1 MTARRHL
8 PSELIIG
15 VVGPYDL
22 VERIMLSGAA
32 ARDEA
37 FGAVPPGAPSPGQPA
52 EPPAEQGSQGPGQPG
67 SAGLGSPAWPREDPY
82 GLTGGTL
89 PRRLI
94 AAAYRR
100 EREAPEKVAR
110 LGAAIDVCLFATPVP
125 YEYAR
130 RAGVIS
136 VPSTYVRLDGG
147 ALYAALLRASRVQGH
162 DIERISMDVLP
173 RESVEEAY
181 AELGLSP
188 DGVRLR
194 QDPGSP
200 AALAAFHER
209 LWRMGETSAALTCLE
224 SVSRRLARAGVP
236 VVNIRPTDGA
246 IRMAVWNAVLL
257 GGHHRLEAAQLA
269 VVAVEVPRLR
279 EGARRALSRYSRDE
293 LRLSVHRF
301 LTSEAQRIQG
311 MVMQAD
317 DHSFLVAAT
326 RGSLAAVT
334 GDFSQVPFAD
344 RARAELGITIEV
356 GVGMGRTAQEA
367 ETHARTALI
376 RSRSGGAGPAPGAA
390 PGGPDDGPRAAP
402 GDPARAPLALA
413 GNRDAGAPGQPAR
426 GIGDRAGRGR
436 RNGRPPAGRDV
447 TDRTPAAARPR
458 RRGAGV
464 AAAAEPGRAAGASA
478 PVLPADHREA
488 RGDGVV
494 PHPLISRA
502 ATLCQA
508 QPRRARA
515 PVRPAPVRRGAG
527 TRAPSRERCRW
538 PRVHRSRPGL
548 PRLRTPGR

>member
-67 SAGLGSPAWPREDPY
+67 SAGPGWPARPREDPY

-136 VPSTYVRLDGG
+136 VPSTYVRLDGS
-147 ALYAALLRASRVQGH
+147 ALYAALLRASQVQGH

-173 RESVEEAY
+173 RGPVEEAY

-236 VVNIRPTDGA
+236 AVNIRPTDGA

-301 LTSEAQRIQG
+301 LTSEAQRVQG
-311 MVMQAD
+311 MVTQAD

-326 RGSLAAVT
+326 RGSLATVT

-376 RSRSGGAGPAPGAA
+376 RSRSGGAGPAPALPREGQTLVPA
-390 PGGPDDGPRAAP
+390 PRRATP
-402 GDPARAPLALA
+402 PALSSPS
-413 GNRDAGAPGQPAR
+413 R
-426 GIGDRAGRGR
+426 GIETLARLASRLDGSETALVVDAETAGRLLGVTSRTAR
-436 RNGRPPAGRDV
+436 RLLRGLVDEGLAWPLPP
-447 TDRTPAAARPR
+447 
-458 RRGAGV
+458 
-464 AAAAEPGRAAGASA
+464 
-478 PVLPADHREA
+478 
-488 RGDGVV
+488 
-494 PHPLISRA
+494 SRA
-502 ATLCQA
+502 A
-508 QPRRARA
+508 QPG
-515 PVRPAPVRRGAG
+515 RPRQFY
-527 TRAPSRERCRW
+527 
-538 PRVHRSRPGL
+538 
-548 PRLRTPGR
+548 RLITEKLEEMESSRTP

>member
-22 VERIMLSGAA
+22 VERIMPSGAA

-37 FGAVPPGAPSPGQPA
+37 FGSVPPAAPPPGQAAGTSSGHPLGQPRGETAGPPRPETAESLLEGGHSPG
-52 EPPAEQGSQGPGQPG
+52 GPG
-67 SAGLGSPAWPREDPY
+67 GLAWPREDPR
-82 GLTGGTL
+82 GLVGGTL

-147 ALYAALLRASRVQGH
+147 ALYAALLRASRVHGH
-162 DIERISMDVLP
+162 DIERISVDVLS
-173 RESVEEAY
+173 RGSIEEAY
-181 AELGLSP
+181 TEVGISA

-194 QDPGSP
+194 QDPGSSP

-209 LWRMGETSAALTCLE
+209 LWRMGETSVALTCLE

-236 VVNIRPTDGA
+236 VISIRPTDGA

-257 GGHHRLEAAQLA
+257 GGHHRLEAAQFAL
-269 VVAVEVPRLR
+269 VVVEVPRLR

-293 LRLSVHRF
+293 LRLTVHRF
-301 LTSEAQRIQG
+301 LIGEAQRIQA
-311 MVMQAD
+311 MVIQAD

-334 GDFSQVPFAD
+334 VRVFDKRAGIAAGLLFAANWLFVVYD
-344 RARAELGITIEV
+344 GERYSETLCLSCLSGCLYFLLCVRPGWIRTLGASFACAIACGCRPNLLPLV
-356 GVGMGRTAQEA
+356 
-367 ETHARTALI
+367 
-376 RSRSGGAGPAPGAA
+376 
-390 PGGPDDGPRAAP
+390 
-402 GDPARAPLALA
+402 PLAA
-413 GNRDAGAPGQPAR
+413 ACSGS
-426 GIGDRAGRGR
+426 
-436 RNGRPPAGRDV
+436 PPAGLHR
-447 TDRTPAAARPR
+447 AC
-458 RRGAGV
+458 
-464 AAAAEPGRAAGASA
+464 EPGA
-478 PVLPADHREA
+478 
-488 RGDGVV
+488 
-494 PHPLISRA
+494 
-502 ATLCQA
+502 
-508 QPRRARA
+508 
-515 PVRPAPVRRGAG
+515 
-527 TRAPSRERCRW
+527 
-538 PRVHRSRPGL
+538 
-548 PRLRTPGR
+548 

>member
-37 FGAVPPGAPSPGQPA
+37 LGAVPPGAPSPGQPA

-67 SAGLGSPAWPREDPY
+67 SAGPGSPAWPREDPH
-82 GLTGGTL
+82 GLIGGTL

-162 DIERISMDVLP
+162 DIERISVDVLP
-173 RESVEEAY
+173 RGSVEEAY
-181 AELGLSP
+181 TELGLSP

-209 LWRMGETSAALTCLE
+209 LWRMGETSVALTCLE

-236 VVNIRPTDGA
+236 VVSIRPTDGA

-269 VVAVEVPRLR
+269 VVVVEVPRLR

-301 LTSEAQRIQG
+301 LTSEAQRVQG
-311 MVMQAD
+311 MVTQAD

-344 RARAELGITIEV
+344 RARSELGITIEV

-376 RSRSGGAGPAPGAA
+376 RSRSGGAG
-390 PGGPDDGPRAAP
+390 
-402 GDPARAPLALA
+402 
-413 GNRDAGAPGQPAR
+413 Q
-426 GIGDRAGRGR
+426 
-436 RNGRPPAGRDV
+436 
-447 TDRTPAAARPR
+447 
-458 RRGAGV
+458 
-464 AAAAEPGRAAGASA
+464 A
-478 PVLPADHREA
+478 PVLPREGQMLVPAPRQAAPPALRSPSRGIETLA
-488 RGDGVV
+488 RLASRLEGSETALVVDAETAGRLLGVTSRTARRLLRGLV
-494 PHPLISRA
+494 DEGLAWPLPPSRA
-502 ATLCQA
+502 A
-508 QPRRARA
+508 QPGRPRQFYRLITEKLEEIEPSRA
-515 PVRPAPVRRGAG
+515 P
-527 TRAPSRERCRW
+527 
-538 PRVHRSRPGL
+538 
-548 PRLRTPGR
+548 

>member
-37 FGAVPPGAPSPGQPA
+37 FGVVPAPPGPGGAAAAPSRADTAGPSRPEAA
-52 EPPAEQGSQGPGQPG
+52 EPSAEQGPPGPAAPG
-67 SAGLGSPAWPREDPY
+67 GSGTSPWPREEPR
-82 GLTGGTL
+82 GLLGGTL

-110 LGAAIDVCLFATPVP
+110 LGAAIDVCLFASPVP

-147 ALYAALLRASRVQGH
+147 AFYAALLRASRVQGH
-162 DIERISMDVLP
+162 DIERISVDVLA
-173 RESVEEAY
+173 RGSVEEAY

-194 QDPGSP
+194 QDPASP

-209 LWRMGETSAALTCLE
+209 LWRMGETSVALTCLD

-236 VVNIRPTDGA
+236 VMNIRPTDAA

-269 VVAVEVPRLR
+269 LVVVEVPRLR

-293 LRLSVHRF
+293 LRLTVHRF
-301 LTSEAQRIQG
+301 LTSEAQRIQAI
-311 MVMQAD
+311 VVPAD
-317 DHSFLVAAT
+317 DHSFLIAAT
-326 RGSLAAVT
+326 RGSLAAMT
-334 GDFSQVPFAD
+334 GDFSQLPFAD

-356 GVGMGRTAQEA
+356 GIGMGRSAQEA
-367 ETHARTALI
+367 ETLARSALI
-376 RSRSGGAGPAPGAA
+376 RSRSGASGPGPAL
-390 PGGPDDGPRAAP
+390 PRE
-402 GDPARAPLALA
+402 
-413 GNRDAGAPGQPAR
+413 GQPL
-426 GIGDRAGRGR
+426 
-436 RNGRPPAGRDV
+436 V
-447 TDRTPAAARPR
+447 
-458 RRGAGV
+458 
-464 AAAAEPGRAAGASA
+464 
-478 PVLPADHREA
+478 
-488 RGDGVV
+488 
-494 PHPLISRA
+494 
-502 ATLCQA
+502 
-508 QPRRARA
+508 
-515 PVRPAPVRRGAG
+515 PAPRQA
-527 TRAPSRERCRW
+527 TSPTLRAPSRGIETLSRLAGRLEGSETALVVDAETAGRLLGVTSRTARRLLRGLVDEGLAW
-538 PRVHRSRPGL
+538 PLPPSRAAQ
-548 PRLRTPGR
+548 PGRPRQFYRLITEKLEELEPSRRP

>member
-37 FGAVPPGAPSPGQPA
+37 FGSGPPAAPPPGQAAGASSGRPPGQPRGETTGLPRPETA
-52 EPPAEQGSQGPGQPG
+52 EFLLEQGGQSPGGPAGPG
-67 SAGLGSPAWPREDPY
+67 GLAWPREDPR
-82 GLTGGTL
+82 GLVGGTL

-147 ALYAALLRASRVQGH
+147 ALYAALLRASLVQGH
-162 DIERISMDVLP
+162 DIERVSMDVLS
-173 RESVEEAY
+173 RGSIEEAY
-181 AELGLSP
+181 AELGISA

-194 QDPGSP
+194 QDPVSP

-209 LWRMGETSAALTCLE
+209 LWRMGETSVALTCLE

-236 VVNIRPTDGA
+236 VISIRPTDGA

-257 GGHHRLEAAQLA
+257 GGHHRLEAAQFAL
-269 VVAVEVPRLR
+269 VAVEVPRLR

-293 LRLSVHRF
+293 LRLTVHRF
-301 LTSEAQRIQG
+301 LTSEAQRIQA
-311 MVMQAD
+311 MVTQAD

-334 GDFSQVPFAD
+334 GDFSQIPFAE

-376 RSRSGGAGPAPGAA
+376 RSRSGAAGP
-390 PGGPDDGPRAAP
+390 GPALPREGHSLVPSPRRAAP
-402 GDPARAPLALA
+402 PAL
-413 GNRDAGAPGQPAR
+413 
-426 GIGDRAGRGR
+426 
-436 RNGRPPAGRDV
+436 
-447 TDRTPAAARPR
+447 
-458 RRGAGV
+458 
-464 AAAAEPGRAAGASA
+464 
-478 PVLPADHREA
+478 
-488 RGDGVV
+488 
-494 PHPLISRA
+494 
-502 ATLCQA
+502 
-508 QPRRARA
+508 
-515 PVRPAPVRRGAG
+515 
-527 TRAPSRERCRW
+527 RAPSRGIETLARLAGRLEGSDTALVVDAETAGRLLGVTARTARRLLRGLVDEGLAW
-538 PRVHRSRPGL
+538 PLPPSRAAQPGR
-548 PRLRTPGR
+548 PRQFYRLITEKLEEMEPSRTP

>member
-37 FGAVPPGAPSPGQPA
+37 FGADAALGPARPETAEPFAEQTGPGPAGPASPGAPG
-52 EPPAEQGSQGPGQPG
+52 G
-67 SAGLGSPAWPREDPY
+67 PREDPR
-82 GLTGGTL
+82 GFIGGTL

-110 LGAAIDVCLFATPVP
+110 LGAAIDVCLFASPVP

-136 VPSTYVRLDGG
+136 VPSTHVRLDGG
-147 ALYAALLRASRVQGH
+147 ALYAALLRARIQGH

-173 RESVEEAY
+173 RSSVEEAY
-181 AELGLSP
+181 AELGIP
-188 DGVRLR
+188 ADGVRLR

-209 LWRMGETSAALTCLE
+209 LWRMGETSVALTCLE

-236 VVNIRPTDGA
+236 VINIRPTDEA

-269 VVAVEVPRLR
+269 LVVVEVPRLR
-279 EGARRALSRYSRDE
+279 EGARRALSRYARDE
-293 LRLSVHRF
+293 LRLTVHRF
-301 LTSEAQRIQG
+301 LTGEAQRIQA
-311 MVMQAD
+311 MVTQAD

-326 RGSLAAVT
+326 GGSLAAVT
-334 GDFSQVPFAD
+334 GDFSQIPFAD
-344 RARAELGITIEV
+344 RARAELGISIEV
-356 GVGMGRTAQEA
+356 GVGMGLTAQEA

-376 RSRSGGAGPAPGAA
+376 RTRSGGAGLRPALSRDGQSLVPAPRQAA
-390 PGGPDDGPRAAP
+390 P
-402 GDPARAPLALA
+402 PAL
-413 GNRDAGAPGQPAR
+413 
-426 GIGDRAGRGR
+426 
-436 RNGRPPAGRDV
+436 
-447 TDRTPAAARPR
+447 
-458 RRGAGV
+458 
-464 AAAAEPGRAAGASA
+464 
-478 PVLPADHREA
+478 
-488 RGDGVV
+488 
-494 PHPLISRA
+494 
-502 ATLCQA
+502 
-508 QPRRARA
+508 
-515 PVRPAPVRRGAG
+515 
-527 TRAPSRERCRW
+527 RAPSRGIETLARLAGRLEGSETALVVDAETAGRLLGVTSRTARRLLRGLVDEGLAW
-538 PRVHRSRPGL
+538 PLPPSRAAQPGR
-548 PRLRTPGR
+548 PRQFYRLIIEKLEEVEPTRTP

>member
-37 FGAVPPGAPSPGQPA
+37 LAAGPPPGPPRPETA
-52 EPPAEQGSQGPGQPG
+52 EPLAEQPGPGATGP
-67 SAGLGSPAWPREDPY
+67 AGPAGQGSPASSGASAWPREDPR
-82 GLTGGTL
+82 GFIGGAL

-110 LGAAIDVCLFATPVP
+110 LGAAIDVCLFASPVP

-147 ALYAALLRASRVQGH
+147 PLYAALLRASRVQGH
-162 DIERISMDVLP
+162 DIERISVDVLP
-173 RESVEEAY
+173 RSSVEEAY
-181 AELGLSP
+181 AELGIPP
-188 DGVRLR
+188 DSVRLR

-209 LWRMGETSAALTCLE
+209 LWRMGETTVALTCLE

-236 VVNIRPTDGA
+236 VISIRPTDGA

-257 GGHHRLEAAQLA
+257 GGHHRLEAAQFAL
-269 VVAVEVPRLR
+269 VVVEVPRLR

-293 LRLSVHRF
+293 LRLTVHRF
-301 LTSEAQRIQG
+301 LTGEAQRIQAL
-311 MVMQAD
+311 VAQAD

-326 RGSLAAVT
+326 RGSLAAAT
-334 GDFSQVPFAD
+334 GDFSQIPFAD
-344 RARAELGITIEV
+344 RARAELGITLEV

-376 RSRSGGAGPAPGAA
+376 RSRSSGVGPGTALSRQGQPLVPPPRRATPPAMHAPSRGIETLS
-390 PGGPDDGPRAAP
+390 R
-402 GDPARAPLALA
+402 LA
-413 GNRDAGAPGQPAR
+413 GRLDGSETALVVDAET
-426 GIGDRAGRGR
+426 AGRLLSVTPRTAR
-436 RNGRPPAGRDV
+436 RLLRGLVDEGLAWPLPP
-447 TDRTPAAARPR
+447 
-458 RRGAGV
+458 
-464 AAAAEPGRAAGASA
+464 
-478 PVLPADHREA
+478 
-488 RGDGVV
+488 
-494 PHPLISRA
+494 SRA
-502 ATLCQA
+502 A
-508 QPRRARA
+508 QPGRPRQFYRLITEKLEEIEPSRA
-515 PVRPAPVRRGAG
+515 P
-527 TRAPSRERCRW
+527 
-538 PRVHRSRPGL
+538 
-548 PRLRTPGR
+548 

>member
-37 FGAVPPGAPSPGQPA
+37 FGAALPPGAPAGQPA
-52 EPPAEQGSQGPGQPG
+52 GAHRAGRGRDGGAIAAGDGGVPSGPGCSGPAGGLRRPG
-67 SAGLGSPAWPREDPY
+67 GSRRPAWPREDLR
-82 GLTGGTL
+82 GLIGGML

-110 LGAAIDVCLFATPVP
+110 LGAAIDVCLFASPVP

-130 RAGVIS
+130 RAGVIT

-147 ALYAALLRASRVQGH
+147 SLYAALLRASRDPGH
-162 DIERISMDVLP
+162 DIERISVDVLP
-173 RESVEEAY
+173 RSSVEEAY
-181 AELGLSP
+181 AELGIP
-188 DGVRLR
+188 ADGVRLR

-209 LWRMGETSAALTCLE
+209 LWRMGETSVALTCME
-224 SVSRRLARAGVP
+224 SVSRRLTRAGVP
-236 VVNIRPTDGA
+236 VISVQPTDGA

-257 GGHHRLEAAQLA
+257 GGHHRLEAAQFA
-269 VVAVEVPRLR
+269 MVVVEVPRLR

-293 LRLSVHRF
+293 LRLTVHRF
-301 LTSEAQRIQG
+301 LTGEAQRIQA
-311 MVMQAD
+311 MVTQAD

-334 GDFSQVPFAD
+334 GDFSQIPFAD

-356 GVGMGRTAQEA
+356 GVGMGRTAQDA

-376 RSRSGGAGPAPGAA
+376 RSRSGGAGPGTAPDPGRSFAGPR
-390 PGGPDDGPRAAP
+390 PGGP
-402 GDPARAPLALA
+402 
-413 GNRDAGAPGQPAR
+413 
-426 GIGDRAGRGR
+426 R
-436 RNGRPPAGRDV
+436 RPHC
-447 TDRTPAAARPR
+447 ARPR
-458 RRGAGV
+458 
-464 AAAAEPGRAAGASA
+464 GASRRWRA
-478 PVLPADHREA
+478 WPAGSRARRRRSSWTPKRLAACSGVTSRTARRLLRGLVDEGLAWPLP
-488 RGDGVV
+488 
-494 PHPLISRA
+494 PSRA
-502 ATLCQA
+502 A
-508 QPRRARA
+508 QPGRPRQFYRLITEKLEEMEPSRA
-515 PVRPAPVRRGAG
+515 P
-527 TRAPSRERCRW
+527 
-538 PRVHRSRPGL
+538 
-548 PRLRTPGR
+548 

>member
-1 MTARRHL
+1 MTARRHQ

-37 FGAVPPGAPSPGQPA
+37 FGVTPAPGPPRPEAA
-52 EPPAEQGSQGPGQPG
+52 EPFAEQGGPGPAGPVSSGGPASPG
-67 SAGLGSPAWPREDPY
+67 ASAWPREELR
-82 GLTGGTL
+82 GVIGGTL

-110 LGAAIDVCLFATPVP
+110 LGAAIDVCLFASPVP

-147 ALYAALLRASRVQGH
+147 ALYAALLRARIQGH
-162 DIERISMDVLP
+162 DIERISVDVLP
-173 RESVEEAY
+173 RSSVEEAY
-181 AELGLSP
+181 AEVDIPG

-209 LWRMGETSAALTCLE
+209 LWRMGETSVALSCLE

-236 VVNIRPTDGA
+236 VISVQPTDEA

-257 GGHHRLEAAQLA
+257 GGHHRLEAAQFA
-269 VVAVEVPRLR
+269 MVVVEVPRLR
-279 EGARRALSRYSRDE
+279 EGARRTLSRYSRDE
-293 LRLSVHRF
+293 LRLTVHRF
-301 LTSEAQRIQG
+301 LTGEAQRIQA
-311 MVMQAD
+311 MVNQAD

-334 GDFSQVPFAD
+334 GDFSQIPFAD

-356 GVGMGRTAQEA
+356 GVGMGRTAQDA

-376 RSRSGGAGPAPGAA
+376 RSRSGGAGPGTALTREGHSLVAPR
-390 PGGPDDGPRAAP
+390 RAT
-402 GDPARAPLALA
+402 PLAL
-413 GNRDAGAPGQPAR
+413 
-426 GIGDRAGRGR
+426 
-436 RNGRPPAGRDV
+436 
-447 TDRTPAAARPR
+447 
-458 RRGAGV
+458 
-464 AAAAEPGRAAGASA
+464 
-478 PVLPADHREA
+478 
-488 RGDGVV
+488 
-494 PHPLISRA
+494 
-502 ATLCQA
+502 
-508 QPRRARA
+508 
-515 PVRPAPVRRGAG
+515 
-527 TRAPSRERCRW
+527 RAPSRGIETLARLAGRLEGSETALVVDAETAGRLLGVTSRTARRLLRGLVDEGLAW
-538 PRVHRSRPGL
+538 PLPPSRAAQ
-548 PRLRTPGR
+548 PGRPRQFYRLITEKLEDMEPSRAP

>member
-1 MTARRHL
+1 MTARRHQ

-37 FGAVPPGAPSPGQPA
+37 FGAAPAPGPPRPDAA
-52 EPPAEQGSQGPGQPG
+52 EPFAEQGSPGPAGPAAS
-67 SAGLGSPAWPREDPY
+67 SAGPASPGALASPREELR
-82 GLTGGTL
+82 GVVGGTL

-110 LGAAIDVCLFATPVP
+110 LGAAVDVCLFASPVP

-147 ALYAALLRASRVQGH
+147 PLYAALLRARIQGH

-173 RESVEEAY
+173 RSSVEEAY
-181 AELGLSP
+181 AELNIPG

-194 QDPGSP
+194 QDPGSA

-209 LWRMGETSAALTCLE
+209 LWRIGETSVALTCLE
-224 SVSRRLARAGVP
+224 SVSRRLARAAVP
-236 VVNIRPTDGA
+236 VINVQPTDEA

-257 GGHHRLEAAQLA
+257 GGHHRLEAAQFA
-269 VVAVEVPRLR
+269 MVVVEVPRLR

-293 LRLSVHRF
+293 LRLTVHRF
-301 LTSEAQRIQG
+301 LSGEAQRIQA
-311 MVMQAD
+311 MVTLAD

-334 GDFSQVPFAD
+334 GDFSQIPFAD

-356 GVGMGRTAQEA
+356 GVGMGRTAQDA

-376 RSRSGGAGPAPGAA
+376 RSRSGGAGPGTAPTREGHSLVAA
-390 PGGPDDGPRAAP
+390 RRAT
-402 GDPARAPLALA
+402 
-413 GNRDAGAPGQPAR
+413 
-426 GIGDRAGRGR
+426 
-436 RNGRPPAGRDV
+436 PPA
-447 TDRTPAAARPR
+447 
-458 RRGAGV
+458 
-464 AAAAEPGRAAGASA
+464 
-478 PVLPADHREA
+478 L
-488 RGDGVV
+488 
-494 PHPLISRA
+494 
-502 ATLCQA
+502 
-508 QPRRARA
+508 
-515 PVRPAPVRRGAG
+515 
-527 TRAPSRERCRW
+527 RAPSRGIETLARLAGRLEGSETALVVDAETAGRLLGVTSRTARRLLRGLVDEGLAW
-538 PRVHRSRPGL
+538 PLPPSRAAQ
-548 PRLRTPGR
+548 PGRPRQFYRLITEKLEDMEPSRAP

>member
-1 MTARRHL
+1 MTARRHQ

-37 FGAVPPGAPSPGQPA
+37 FGVAPAPGPPRPEAAEPFEEQGGPGPAGPANSGGPVTPGAA
-52 EPPAEQGSQGPGQPG
+52 
-67 SAGLGSPAWPREDPY
+67 AWPRAELR
-82 GLTGGTL
+82 GIIGGTL

-110 LGAAIDVCLFATPVP
+110 LGAAIDVCLFASPVP

-147 ALYAALLRASRVQGH
+147 ALYAALLRARIQGH

-173 RESVEEAY
+173 RSSVEEAY
-181 AELGLSP
+181 AELDIPG

-209 LWRMGETSAALTCLE
+209 LWRMGETSATLTCLE

-236 VVNIRPTDGA
+236 VISVRPTDEA

-257 GGHHRLEAAQLA
+257 GGHHRLEAAQFA
-269 VVAVEVPRLR
+269 MVVVEVPRLR
-279 EGARRALSRYSRDE
+279 EGARRALPRYSRDE
-293 LRLSVHRF
+293 LRLTVHRF
-301 LTSEAQRIQG
+301 LTGEAQRIQA
-311 MVMQAD
+311 MITQAD

-334 GDFSQVPFAD
+334 GDFSQIPFAD

-356 GVGMGRTAQEA
+356 GIGMGRTAQDA
-367 ETHARTALI
+367 ETHARTALV
-376 RSRSGGAGPAPGAA
+376 RSRSGSAGPGT
-390 PGGPDDGPRAAP
+390 
-402 GDPARAPLALA
+402 ALTRE
-413 GNRDAGAPGQPAR
+413 GHSL
-426 GIGDRAGRGR
+426 
-436 RNGRPPAGRDV
+436 
-447 TDRTPAAARPR
+447 
-458 RRGAGV
+458 V
-464 AAAAEPGRAAGASA
+464 A
-478 PVLPADHREA
+478 
-488 RGDGVV
+488 
-494 PHPLISRA
+494 
-502 ATLCQA
+502 
-508 QPRRARA
+508 PRRAT
-515 PVRPAPVRRGAG
+515 PPAL
-527 TRAPSRERCRW
+527 RAPSRGIETLARLAGRLEGSETALVVDAETAGRLLGVTSRTARRLLRGLVDEGLAW
-538 PRVHRSRPGL
+538 PLPPSRAAQ
-548 PRLRTPGR
+548 PGRPRQFYRLITEKLEDMEPSRAP